1 MYLQDIYWLPDSFVS
16 QLVRPFSERE
26 WIYGLFNG
34 PLGSSECR
42 VDLLEW
48 LVSYQLE
55 RKSNEALTAQFVTV

>member
-1 MYLQDIYWLPDSFVS
+1 MQPY
-16 QLVRPFSERE
+16 SEPE

-48 LVSYQLE
+48 LVRYQLE
-55 RKSNEALTAQFVTV
+55 RKSNEALTAQFVTVQFFIVGLKILPRDP

>member
-1 MYLQDIYWLPDSFVS
+1 ML
-16 QLVRPFSERE
+16 PFSEQE

-55 RKSNEALTAQFVTV
+55 RKSNEALTAQFVTVQFFIVGLKIFSRDP

>member
-1 MYLQDIYWLPDSFVS
+1 MVIYIQDIYWLPDNIVS
-16 QLVRPFSERE
+16 QLMRPLSEEE

-34 PLGSSECR
+34 PLSSSECR

-55 RKSNEALTAQFVTV
+55 RKSNEALTA